1 MQHNPLLLPELII
14 NKNKI
19 NFGSKKFQLHMDEN
33 KLANRP
39 QKDSAGGSHHYQG
52 EHFKTQKVKKKRV
65 RKGDHHTQDDADQ
78 SHVKS

>member
-1 MQHNPLLLPELII
+1 
-14 NKNKI
+14 
-19 NFGSKKFQLHMDEN
+19 MDDN

-39 QKDSAGGSHHYQG
+39 QKDSAGGSHHYAQG

-65 RKGDHHTQDDADQ
+65 RKGDHHNQDDVDV

>member
-1 MQHNPLLLPELII
+1 
-14 NKNKI
+14 
-19 NFGSKKFQLHMDEN
+19 MDEN